1 MNDATGLE
9 APAGARFIGPLR
21 FLTVAAALAAS
32 FFFVGQ
38 AGYGQSN
45 SESGIAQRH
54 LQHLRHGIN
63 LSEWFAQVYDQKG
76 YTKEHFETWN
86 TAQDIALIKSMGFDH
101 VRLSVNPQP
110 MFRRGQADRIPAD
123 YLGYLDA
130 ALKPILDQGLGVL
143 VDIHRDSDFKQ
154 KLVAEDSFVEHFA
167 YYGRGL
173 GRDCSLA

>member
-1 MNDATGLE
+1 MNEPTGLD
-9 APAGARFIGPLR
+9 AFAGARFIVPLR
-21 FLTVAAALAAS
+21 FPAAAGALAAS
-32 FFFVGQ
+32 YFFVAQ
-38 AGYGQSN
+38 AGYGQSD

-110 MFRRGQADRIPAD
+110 MFRHGRPTAFLRITWVISTAPC
-123 YLGYLDA
+123 
-130 ALKPILDQGLGVL
+130 
-143 VDIHRDSDFKQ
+143 R
-154 KLVAEDSFVEHFA
+154 
-167 YYGRGL
+167 
-173 GRDCSLA
+173 